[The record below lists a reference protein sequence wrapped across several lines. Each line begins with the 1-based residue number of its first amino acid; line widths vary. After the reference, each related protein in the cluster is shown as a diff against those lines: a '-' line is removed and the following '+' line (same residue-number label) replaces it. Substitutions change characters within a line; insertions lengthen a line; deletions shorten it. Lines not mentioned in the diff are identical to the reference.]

1 MQNLLSILFFI
12 KKSKNKNATHAT
24 VYLRITY
31 DGRRA
36 ELSTMRKVSLSKWNA
51 KANKVSG
58 SSVEAKQVNRNLDII
73 KNRIYEIYQ
82 RLLDNEEDISAEK
95 IKNEYS
101 GNNNMFHKFKVFG
114 TTLYQSIPETNG
126 DLHVIS
132 TEGDRL
138 DNLAFQFYGDSSLW
152 WYIAKA
158 NNLTAMNVPAGKS
171 LRIPASADGAIGG

>member
-1 MQNLLSILFFI
+1 MSRYSNTKIT
-12 KKSKNKNATHAT
+12 KKSLLPKQKK
-24 VYLRITY
+24 I
-31 DGRRA
+31 
-36 ELSTMRKVSLSKWNA
+36 VSS
-51 KANKVSG
+51 
-58 SSVEAKQVNRNLDII
+58 
-73 KNRIYEIYQ
+73 Y
-82 RLLDNEEDISAEK
+82 
-95 IKNEYS
+95 
-101 GNNNMFHKFKVFG
+101 G

-158 NNLTAMNVPAGKS
+158 NNLNSMNIPAGKS